1 MPSPTRDNGSS
12 PPRKGRTRAP
22 PSPSN
27 EGYEERIAAVESCN
41 KLLQELVV
49 TLQAD
54 LQTAN
59 TRIQAMQGQILALT
73 TSVEKIGDAV
83 LNPTPDA
90 GTERR
95 LEALE
100 TGLRDVGDAVQ
111 RQSRAVALDKEQAQG
126 KGDSVLL
133 VAHVP
138 EGPKALDMVK
148 QAVIRTGCDT
158 GSVICVTHLGSSARP
173 QRAAAT
179 ALDKARAAAAITAA
193 ATAAAG
199 SSSSAGGETSGA
211 GPSHAPVAGPTRRI
225 TCLVRVSAPEVRSH
239 VLKNKRRLSEHPDVG
254 GVFIDPYFSKPADVT
269 LFRALKTKE
278 KALRQQGTRCRW
290 VGPLALQQQLNGAWV
305 PVSIPPPTGAPA
317 RGRGRSS
324 QGRKQGDYPPPPA
337 ANGSGGTAPRPA
349 LPAAD
354 GAAAAGAAAAG
365 AAAAGAAAA
374 AGPTEGAER
383 RDGGRGRG
391 EKGGSPGPSHRG
403 NRPQGPSQL
412 P

>member
-1 MPSPTRDNGSS
+1 M
-12 PPRKGRTRAP
+12 
-22 PSPSN
+22 
-27 EGYEERIAAVESCN
+27 
-41 KLLQELVV
+41 
-49 TLQAD
+49 
-54 LQTAN
+54 
-59 TRIQAMQGQILALT
+59 
-73 TSVEKIGDAV
+73 
-83 LNPTPDA
+83 
-90 GTERR
+90 
-95 LEALE
+95 
-100 TGLRDVGDAVQ
+100 
-111 RQSRAVALDKEQAQG
+111 
-126 KGDSVLL
+126 
-133 VAHVP
+133 
-138 EGPKALDMVK
+138 
-148 QAVIRTGCDT
+148 RTGCDT

-179 ALDKARAAAAITAA
+179 ALDKARAAAAVTAA
-193 ATAAAG
+193 AAAAG

-239 VLKNKRRLSEHPDVG
+239 VLKNKRHLSVHPDVG

-365 AAAAGAAAA
+365 AAAAA

-403 NRPQGPSQL
+403 SRPQGPSQL